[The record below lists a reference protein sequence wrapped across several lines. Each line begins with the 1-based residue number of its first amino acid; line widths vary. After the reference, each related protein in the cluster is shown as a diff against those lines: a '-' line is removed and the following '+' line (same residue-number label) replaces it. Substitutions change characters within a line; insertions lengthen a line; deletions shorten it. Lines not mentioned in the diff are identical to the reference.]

1 MKDLDS
7 YLNDHLAGSI
17 SALELIA
24 HWVEVHK
31 GEPLGSFFVETERE
45 IKADQDTLRDV
56 MRTLGVE
63 ESKVRQAGAWAAEKV
78 GRARLMIAGDEQGS
92 LGLVL
97 TLEGLIMGV
106 TGKKLMWRA
115 LAAAKLPR
123 LKSYNFE
130 ELQRRAEQQIE
141 RLEAERISAVRQA
154 FAEAIG
160 STVIVSSMGARGT
173 NTRNGKAIEPGV
185 AADSAEAAEEA
196 GLQYVNDE
204 RPGYSRR
211 AKGKDFEYLDTEGKT
226 IRDEQRLL
234 RIKRLAIPPA
244 WTEVWICPSPNG
256 HIQATGRDARGRKQY
271 RYHERWREVR
281 DENKFDRLAQFA
293 KALPNIRRRVA
304 RDLKLPGLPRQKVLA
319 TIVRLLERT
328 PYYMIKDRL
337 ARAEADSVREL
348 KPGEGMI
355 IGRRGKKV
363 AAFRDP
369 NGNIHRLSPVCTHL
383 GCLVRWNPAESTW
396 DCPCHGSRFKPT
408 GEVIAGPAEEPLPP
422 I

>member
-130 ELQRRAEQQIE
+130 EQQRRAEQQIE
-141 RLEAERISAVRQA
+141 RLEAERIRAVSQA
-154 FAEAIG
+154 FTEN
-160 STVIVSSMGARGT
+160 MG
-173 NTRNGKAIEPGV
+173 
-185 AADSAEAAEEA
+185 
-196 GLQYVNDE
+196 
-204 RPGYSRR
+204 
-211 AKGKDFEYLDTEGKT
+211 
-226 IRDEQRLL
+226 
-234 RIKRLAIPPA
+234 
-244 WTEVWICPSPNG
+244 
-256 HIQATGRDARGRKQY
+256 
-271 RYHERWREVR
+271 
-281 DENKFDRLAQFA
+281 
-293 KALPNIRRRVA
+293 
-304 RDLKLPGLPRQKVLA
+304 
-319 TIVRLLERT
+319 
-328 PYYMIKDRL
+328 
-337 ARAEADSVREL
+337 
-348 KPGEGMI
+348 
-355 IGRRGKKV
+355 
-363 AAFRDP
+363 
-369 NGNIHRLSPVCTHL
+369 
-383 GCLVRWNPAESTW
+383 
-396 DCPCHGSRFKPT
+396 
-408 GEVIAGPAEEPLPP
+408 
-422 I
+422 